1 MEKYSYKFTRTQ
13 TVHLELK
20 RMPTAEEMT
29 ILLGVHD
36 NENIF
41 SLDDDL
47 IDWENEEIIE
57 EDYSS
62 NVHTFIPK
70 PEVIK

>member
-1 MEKYSYKFTRTQ
+1 
-13 TVHLELK
+13 
-20 RMPTAEEMT
+20 MPTAEEMT